1 MSDTPDTPKPG
12 KPGKSP
18 RPPSPLTRSLGPF
31 VKRLRTER
39 GLTQEELAEL
49 ADLAPDTIR
58 RLEWGSFSP
67 SLDTLAKLVAGLRLD
82 LTALFTA
89 FEHGESSRERELLAV
104 ARSLSQADLVLV
116 LRLFA
121 VLVGLLGGVAVE
133 RAERAAGARE
143 DGHDGVRRLDL
154 ATLFKGFG
162 ADETGHERE
171 IVDVA
176 HTLSRPDLTLVLRL
190 FVVLVGLLGNIA
202 TERTE
207 RATGEREDGHG

>member
-12 KPGKSP
+12 KSGKHT
-18 RPPSPLTRSLGPF
+18 RPPSQLTRNLGPL
-31 VKRLRTER
+31 VKRLRKER
-39 GLTQEELAEL
+39 GHTQEELAEL
-49 ADLAPDTIR
+49 CDLAPDTIR

-121 VLVGLLGGVAVE
+121 VLVGLLGGITAE
-133 RAERAAGARE
+133 QAERAA
-143 DGHDGVRRLDL
+143 
-154 ATLFKGFG
+154 
-162 ADETGHERE
+162 
-171 IVDVA
+171 
-176 HTLSRPDLTLVLRL
+176 
-190 FVVLVGLLGNIA
+190 
-202 TERTE
+202 
-207 RATGEREDGHG
+207 GEREDGHE